1 MIGSLLA
8 AALFPALV
16 DDGTLFT
23 LQDPAIT
30 ESSAVVEVRRPH
42 RVLTINDSGDGP
54 YVYVIDPRTGRTV
67 GRSSYDG
74 DAVDVE
80 ALTRGRDGEVW
91 VGDIGDNSAVRAG
104 VQVYRLPKL
113 TDGDREVPSTRYDLV
128 YKGGARDAEALLVH
142 PRTGRVYVVS
152 KSLFGGQV
160 FAAPADLR
168 DDRPNL
174 LRPIGR
180 APGIITDGAFFP
192 DGRHAVLR
200 DYSRAF
206 IFDTTQQPWRRIDS
220 VELPNQPQGEGID
233 VRAGGRSLLVSTEGA
248 SEPVQVVALPPR
260 VLAELAPPRP
270 ESPQTPPAGEEPQ
283 DESRLDALTQEG
295 AVPWTLVGGVVGI
308 CALLG
313 LGFRVAR
320 RRSRSTG

>member
-1 MIGSLLA
+1 VIGTLLA
-8 AALFPALV
+8 AALLPALA

-30 ESSAVVEVRRPH
+30 ESSGLVETRDPH
-42 RVLTINDSGDGP
+42 RVVTINDSGDGP

-67 GRSSYDG
+67 GRTTYDG

-80 ALTRGRDGEVW
+80 AVTRGRNREIW
-91 VGDIGDNSAVRAG
+91 VGDIGDNGAVRAG
-104 VQVYRLPKL
+104 VRIYRLPRL
-113 TDGDREVPSTRYDLV
+113 TDGDREVPSTAYDLA
-128 YKGGARDAEALLVH
+128 YRGGARDAEALLVH

-160 FAAPADLR
+160 FEAPARLR

-174 LRPIGR
+174 LRPVGR
-180 APGIITDGAFFP
+180 TPGIITDGAFFP

-206 IFDTTQQPWRRIDS
+206 LFDTTELPWRRIDS

-248 SEPVQVVALPPR
+248 NEPVQVVALPPR
-260 VLAELAPPRP
+260 VLAELAPARP
-270 ESPQTPPAGEEPQ
+270 GASPTPGDEPQ